1 MNDVT
6 GRCLVP
12 GFASGEVV
20 YSDVPLSFWMGI
32 DTETGAI
39 IDRHHPLCGT
49 VVTGK
54 IFVLPG
60 ARGSCSG
67 SCGLLELIHNDKAPA
82 ALVFAEDEAILTLGA
97 MIAGE
102 IFGKT
107 IPIAAVDS
115 ETFVQL
121 AAQRTLTV
129 DNGTIRFDRAESRGV
144 VPEPTARV
152 KLSATDQAML
162 AGEEGKA
169 RQVAMRII
177 KRFAEVQGVTEL
189 IDVAQSHIDCCFYTG
204 PAGLAFA
211 EQLRAWGGQVKVPAT
226 TNATS
231 VDTLVRRAQGI
242 EASFGDISQRVIA
255 AYTGM
260 GVRASFTC
268 APYLLE
274 SAPQFG
280 QQIAWGE
287 SNAVAYANSVLGA
300 RTMKYPDYL
309 DICVA
314 LTGRA
319 PLTASHTE
327 AGRQA
332 TLQIDVPDLARIDD
346 SFYPLL
352 GYHVGLLAGSEI
364 PVVTGLSKT
373 PPSRDDLKAFSAAFA
388 TTAGAPMFHIAG
400 VTPEA
405 GTAAQALGGKAPARH
420 ITLTRAD
427 LLQSWREL
435 NTATDGAVQLVSLGN
450 PHFSLEEL
458 ERAAELCRGRK
469 KAAGVDLVIT
479 CGRDIHRAAEQAG
492 VIASLKA
499 FGADILSDTC
509 WCMVFEPMLPRETQ
523 RLMTNSAK
531 FAHYGPGI
539 TRREMHFAGLEACIE
554 AACSGRNGGEPP
566 AWLRG

>member
-1 MNDVT
+1 MKEIM

-12 GFASGEVV
+12 GHASGEVL

-32 DTETGAI
+32 DTETGVI
-39 IDRHHPLCGT
+39 IDRHHPLCGA

-82 ALVFAEDEAILTLGA
+82 ALVFAEDEAILTMGA

-107 IPIAAVDS
+107 IPIAAVDPAS
-115 ETFVQL
+115 FARL
-121 AAQRTLTV
+121 AEQKVLTV
-129 DNGTIRFDRAESRGV
+129 DHGRVSSGRSASTRA
-144 VPEPTARV
+144 VPAPAVRVNLTA
-152 KLSATDQAML
+152 ADQAML
-162 AGEEGKA
+162 AGAEGKA

-177 KRFAEVQGVTEL
+177 TRFAEVQGVAAL
-189 IDVAQSHIDCCFYTG
+189 IDVDQAHIDCCFYTG
-204 PAGLAFA
+204 PAGLTFA
-211 EQLRAWGGQVKVPAT
+211 EQLLAWGGRVKVPAT

-231 VDTLVRRAQGI
+231 VDTLLWQGKGI
-242 EASFGDISQRVIA
+242 EASFGEISQRVIA

-260 GVRASFTC
+260 GVRPSFTC

-274 SAPQFG
+274 TAPRFG

-319 PLTASHTE
+319 PLLASHTA
-327 AGRQA
+327 AGRLA
-332 TLQIDVPDLARIDD
+332 TIEIDVPDLGSIDD
-346 SFYPLL
+346 SLYPLL
-352 GYHVGLLAGSEI
+352 GYHVGLLAGSDI
-364 PVVTGLSKT
+364 PVVTGLAET
-373 PPSRDDLKAFSAAFA
+373 EPSRDDLKAFSAAFA
-388 TTAGAPMFHIAG
+388 TSAGAPMFHILG

-405 GTAAQALGGKAPARH
+405 KSLDEALGGKAPERR
-420 ITLTRAD
+420 IVLTRAD
-427 LLQSWREL
+427 LQRSWREL
-435 NTATDGAVQLVSLGN
+435 NTATDSAVELVSLGN
-450 PHFSLEEL
+450 PHFSLDEL
-458 ERAAELCRGRK
+458 RHAAELCHGKR

-479 CGRDIHRAAEQAG
+479 CGRDIYREAELAG
-492 VIASLKA
+492 SIEALKR
-499 FGADILSDTC
+499 FGANILSDTC
-509 WCMVFEPMLPRETQ
+509 WCMIFEPMLPAATR

-539 TRREMHFAGLEACIE
+539 TRREMHFASLEACIA
-554 AACSGRNGGEPP
+554 AACSGRASQEPP
-566 AWLRG
+566 AWLLG

>member
-1 MNDVT
+1 MNEVI

-12 GFASGEVV
+12 GFASGDVL

-39 IDRHHPLCGT
+39 IDRHHPLCGEI
-49 VVTGK
+49 VTGK
-54 IFVLPG
+54 VFVLPG

-67 SCGLLELIHNDKAPA
+67 SCGLLELIHSGKAPA

-107 IPIAAVDS
+107 IPIAALDPES
-115 ETFVQL
+115 FARL
-121 AAQRTLTV
+121 AAQKALTV
-129 DNGTIRFDRAESRGV
+129 DNGRICFGRADAEQV
-144 VPEPTARV
+144 VPTPPVRV
-152 KLSATDQAML
+152 NLSAADRAML

-177 KRFAEVQGVTEL
+177 GRFAEVQGVTEL
-189 IDVAQSHIDCCFYTG
+189 IDVDQGHIDCCFYTG

-211 EQLRAWGGQVKVPAT
+211 EQICAWGGKVKIPAT

-231 VDTLVRRAQGI
+231 VDTLVRRGKGI
-242 EASFGDISQRVIA
+242 EASFGEISKRVIA

-260 GVRASFTC
+260 GVRPSFTC

-274 SAPQFG
+274 GAPRFG

-319 PLTASHTE
+319 PRMASHTE

-332 TLQIDVPDLARIDD
+332 TLRIDVPDLGITDD

-352 GYHVGLLAGSEI
+352 GYHVGLLAGSDI
-364 PVVTGLSKT
+364 PVVTGLADR

-405 GTAAQALGGKAPARH
+405 KTVAQALGDRAPERR
-420 ITLTRAD
+420 IVLTRGD
-427 LLQSWREL
+427 LLRSWREL
-435 NTATDGAVQLVSLGN
+435 NTATDPAVELVSLGN
-450 PHFSLEEL
+450 PHFSLDEL
-458 ERAAELCRGRK
+458 GRAAELCRGK
-469 KAAGVDLVIT
+469 SKAAGVDLVIT
-479 CGRDIHRAAEQAG
+479 CGRDIYRAADQAG
-492 VIASLKA
+492 LVEALKG
-499 FGADILSDTC
+499 FGANIISDTC
-509 WCMVFEPMLPRETQ
+509 WCMIFEPMLPRETR

-539 TRREMHFAGLEACIE
+539 TRREMHFASLEACID
-554 AACSGRNGGEPP
+554 AACSGRTDDQPP